1 MRFTWHIQVHASHP
15 VVGTLFW
22 YFWIS
27 FRVHFIPPPPPSHIH
42 SDVLPFIS
50 NSFYIYFTYLLV
62 SSSSFST
69 SYKGIFFHSSS
80 RKRYREICLAIIFLS
95 NGKTNEWKFIQN
107 NQNVTKVWI
116 VDGNCVWGNSVWLCQ
131 CCCAVAQCQLPS
143 TDAQMEAGA
152 ELVAQT
158 NSSVPRVSQIQL
170 KFTWKAIY
178 REIIP
183 ASLPRRSHSIQ
194 NTPGKRTKPRPKQQN
209 SIYRQTPH
217 ELSSSIYYN
226 FSFVFLI
233 HYGNDFI
240 FFNLRHACINC
251 DYYRLLFLVFFPVV
265 ISVRL
270 VLFFR
275 FEEINKKFY
284 LK

>member
-131 CCCAVAQCQLPS
+131 CCCAVLRVAQFQLPS

-152 ELVAQT
+152 ELVAQ
-158 NSSVPRVSQIQL
+158 IQL
-170 KFTWKAIY
+170 I
-178 REIIP
+178 
-183 ASLPRRSHSIQ
+183 RS
-194 NTPGKRTKPRPKQQN
+194 
-209 SIYRQTPH
+209 
-217 ELSSSIYYN
+217 
-226 FSFVFLI
+226 
-233 HYGNDFI
+233 
-240 FFNLRHACINC
+240 
-251 DYYRLLFLVFFPVV
+251 
-265 ISVRL
+265 
-270 VLFFR
+270 
-275 FEEINKKFY
+275 
-284 LK
+284 